1 MVAHSR
7 YMIQHRLQMIY
18 GCNVG
23 IIMSGDKKQSA
34 SFLARNAIVKNY
46 KRMWPY
52 VKPYWFRGLLSILLA
67 IPIGALEGVIAMSL
81 KPYMDLVMID
91 KSLQAAWYIPLAI
104 VLFTSLQ
111 GGLTYAANYL
121 NTWVGAKITN
131 LLKLDLYKK
140 MLSFD
145 TNFFNRRNSGDIL
158 MMFNNNADMACA
170 GLLTNL
176 KNFVQKIFTA
186 LSLIFVLFY
195 NSWQLAA
202 VCVTILFVAFLP
214 MTTLK
219 KKIQSVFNSTLI
231 ADSTM
236 MTAYNETYAGNKTIT
251 SYNLAEYQ
259 QNKFKNILDSVFN
272 LQIKMVQ
279 KTRWL
284 TPVMHIILSIGI
296 GAAIWFGSYLVLNN
310 YITSGGFVSFLTALI
325 MLYNP
330 MKSLGSNYN
339 SVLMSFMAIERV
351 FGIMDS
357 TPAIAD
363 RPNAVEMPSEHHTIE
378 FRNLCFEYN
387 RGTPILKNIN
397 LTVTQGQIIALVGN
411 SGGGKTTLVSLLP
424 RFYDPTA
431 GAILID
437 GTDIRDFTL
446 ESLRRHI
453 GVVFQDNFLF
463 AGTIR
468 ENILIGNKDATPEQL
483 NTAIE
488 MACLGDFVN
497 SLKDGL
503 DTQIGE
509 RGILL
514 SGGQK
519 QRVAIARAFLKNAPI
534 LILDEATSALDNKS
548 EAVVQRAIEN
558 LMRDKTVFVIAHR
571 LSTIRNASKIVVVNQ
586 GEIVE
591 SGTHDELMQHE
602 CGAYKTLYDMQ
613 FKCNS
618 ERK

>member
-1 MVAHSR
+1 MAKESS
-7 YMIQHRLQMIY
+7 ISL
-18 GCNVG
+18 
-23 IIMSGDKKQSA
+23 
-34 SFLARNAIVKNY
+34 LARNAFVNNY

-52 VKPYWFRGLLSILLA
+52 VKPYWRRGLLSILLA
-67 IPIGALEGVIAMSL
+67 MPIGALEGVIAMSL

-91 KSLQAAWYIPLAI
+91 KSIQAAWYIPLVI

-111 GGLTYAANYL
+111 GALTYAANYL

-140 MLSFD
+140 MLGFE
-145 TNFFNRRNSGDIL
+145 TNFFSTKNSGDIL
-158 MMFNNNADMACA
+158 QMFNRNADAACA

-176 KNFVQKIFTA
+176 KNFVQKVFTA

-195 NSWQLAA
+195 NSWQLAL
-202 VCVTILFVAFLP
+202 VCVTILVVAFLP

-219 KKIQSVFNSTLI
+219 KKIQSVF
-231 ADSTM
+231 DSSLVAESSL

-259 QNKFKNILDSVFN
+259 QNKFKSILDGVFN
-272 LQIKMVQ
+272 LQMKMVQ
-279 KTRWL
+279 RTRWL

-296 GAAIWFGSYLVLNN
+296 GAAIWFGSYLVLSGI
-310 YITSGGFVSFLTALI
+310 ITSGGFVSFLTALI

-351 FGIMDS
+351 FNIMDS
-357 TPAIAD
+357 VPAIVD
-363 RPNAVEMPSEHHTIE
+363 KPDVKEMPSSHKHIE
-378 FRNLCFEYN
+378 FKDLFFEYN
-387 RGTPILKNIN
+387 RGVPVLKNIN
-397 LTVTQGQIIALVGN
+397 LTVEQGQIIALVGN

-424 RFYDPTA
+424 RFYDPTK
-431 GAILID
+431 GAILVD
-437 GTDIRDFTL
+437 GTDIRDFSL
-446 ESLRRHI
+446 KSLRQNI

-468 ENILIGNKDATPEQL
+468 ENIMLGNEQATEEQL
-483 NTAIE
+483 NTAIK
-488 MACLGDFVN
+488 MACLDDFVY
-497 SLKDGL
+497 SLKNGL

-519 QRVAIARAFLKNAPI
+519 QRVAIARAFLKSAPI

-548 EAVVQRAIEN
+548 EAVVQQAIEN
-558 LMRDKTVFVIAHR
+558 LMKDKTVFVIAHR
-571 LSTIRNASKIVVVNQ
+571 LSTIRNASKIVVVNH

-591 SGTHDELMQHE
+591 AGTHEELMQHE

-613 FKCNS
+613 FKCNT
-618 ERK
+618 EVK

>member
-52 VKPYWFRGLLSILLA
+52 VKPYWFQGLLSILLA

>member
-23 IIMSGDKKQSA
+23 IIMSGDKNQSA

>member
-145 TNFFNRRNSGDIL
+145 TNFFNRKNSGDIL

>member
-1 MVAHSR
+1 
-7 YMIQHRLQMIY
+7 
-18 GCNVG
+18 
-23 IIMSGDKKQSA
+23 MSKENNISK
-34 SFLARNAIVKNY
+34 LARIAFVNNY

-52 VKPYWFRGLLSILLA
+52 VKPYWRQGLLSILLA
-67 IPIGALEGVIAMSL
+67 MPIGALEGVIAMSL

-91 KSLQAAWYIPLAI
+91 KSMQAAWYIPLVI

-111 GGLTYAANYL
+111 GLLTYAANYL

-140 MLSFD
+140 MLCFE

-158 MMFNNNADMACA
+158 QMFDKNADAACS

-176 KNFVQKIFTA
+176 KNFVQKLFTA

-195 NSWQLAA
+195 NSWQLAI
-202 VCVTILFVAFLP
+202 VCVTILVVAFLP

-219 KKIQSVFNSTLI
+219 KKIQSIYDGTL
-231 ADSTM
+231 AGESAL

-251 SYNLAEYQ
+251 AYNLDTYQ
-259 QNKFKNILDSVFN
+259 QNKFKNILDSVFK
-272 LQIKMVQ
+272 LQMKMV
-279 KTRWL
+279 KRTRWL

-310 YITSGGFVSFLTALI
+310 IITSGGFVSFLTALI

-351 FGIMDS
+351 FDIMDS
-357 TPAIAD
+357 VPAISDKPTAI
-363 RPNAVEMPSEHHTIE
+363 EMPDTHKIIE
-378 FRNLCFEYN
+378 FKDLNFEYN

-397 LTVTQGQIIALVGN
+397 LTVEQGQIIALVGN
-411 SGGGKTTLVSLLP
+411 SGGGKTTLVNLLP
-424 RFYDPTA
+424 RFYDPTG

-446 ESLRRHI
+446 KSLRKNI

-468 ENILIGNKDATPEQL
+468 ENIMLGNENATEEQL
-483 NTAIE
+483 NNAIK
-488 MACLGDFVN
+488 MACLDDFIG
-497 SLKDGL
+497 SLKAGL

-519 QRVAIARAFLKNAPI
+519 QRVAIARAFLKNSPI

-548 EAVVQRAIEN
+548 EAVVQQAIEN
-558 LMRDKTVFVIAHR
+558 LMKDKTVFVIAHR
-571 LSTIRNASKIVVVNQ
+571 LSTIRNASKIVVVNH

-591 SGTHDELMQHE
+591 AGTHEELMQHE

-613 FKCNS
+613 FKCNT
-618 ERK
+618 K

>member
-1 MVAHSR
+1 M
-7 YMIQHRLQMIY
+7 
-18 GCNVG
+18 GT
-23 IIMSGDKKQSA
+23 DKKKSA
-34 SFLARNAIVKNY
+34 SALARNAFVKNY
-46 KRMWPY
+46 RRMWPY
-52 VKPYWFRGLLSILLA
+52 VKPYWVQALLSVLLA
-67 IPIGALEGVIAMSL
+67 MPIGALEGVIAMSL

-91 KSLQAAWYIPLAI
+91 KSLQAAWYIPFVI

-111 GGLTYAANYL
+111 GALTYAANYL

-145 TNFFNRRNSGDIL
+145 TNFFNRKNSGDVLI
-158 MMFNNNADMACA
+158 MFNNNADMACA

-186 LSLIFVLFY
+186 ISLIFVLFY
-195 NSWQLAA
+195 NSWQLAL

-219 KKIQSVFNSTLI
+219 KKLQSVFNNTLV

-251 SYNLAEYQ
+251 SYNLADFQ
-259 QNKFKNILDSVFN
+259 QKKFKNILDGVFN

-284 TPVMHIILSIGI
+284 TPVMHIILSVGI
-296 GAAIWFGSYLVLNN
+296 GAAIWFGSYLVLND

-339 SVLMSFMAIERV
+339 AVLMSFMAIERV
-351 FGIMDS
+351 FNILDT
-357 TPAIAD
+357 TPAISD
-363 RPNAVEMPSEHHTIE
+363 RPNAREMPATHHTIE
-378 FRNLCFEYN
+378 FKDVSFEYN
-387 RGTPILKNIN
+387 RGVPILKNIN
-397 LTVTQGQIIALVGN
+397 LTVQQGQIIALVGN

-424 RFYDPTA
+424 RFYDPTG

-446 ESLRRHI
+446 KSLRENI

-463 AGTIR
+463 AGSIR
-468 ENILIGNKDATPEQL
+468 ENIMLGNENATDAQL
-483 NTAIE
+483 QNAIK
-488 MACLGDFVN
+488 MACLDDFIA
-497 SLKDGL
+497 SLQNGL

-558 LMRDKTVFVIAHR
+558 LMQDKTVFVIAHR

-586 GEIVE
+586 GQVVE
-591 SGTHDELMQHE
+591 SGTHEELMQNE
-602 CGAYKTLYDMQ
+602 CGAYRTLYDMQ
-613 FKCNS
+613 FKCRT
-618 ERK
+618 EK

>member
-1 MVAHSR
+1 
-7 YMIQHRLQMIY
+7 
-18 GCNVG
+18 
-23 IIMSGDKKQSA
+23 MSGDKNQSA

>member
-1 MVAHSR
+1 
-7 YMIQHRLQMIY
+7 
-18 GCNVG
+18 
-23 IIMSGDKKQSA
+23 
-34 SFLARNAIVKNY
+34 
-46 KRMWPY
+46 
-52 VKPYWFRGLLSILLA
+52 
-67 IPIGALEGVIAMSL
+67 
-81 KPYMDLVMID
+81 
-91 KSLQAAWYIPLAI
+91 
-104 VLFTSLQ
+104 
-111 GGLTYAANYL
+111 
-121 NTWVGAKITN
+121 
-131 LLKLDLYKK
+131 

-145 TNFFNRRNSGDIL
+145 TNFFNRKNSGDVLI
-158 MMFNNNADMACA
+158 MFNNNADMACA

-186 LSLIFVLFY
+186 ISLIFVLFY
-195 NSWQLAA
+195 NSWQLAL

-219 KKIQSVFNSTLI
+219 KKLQSVFNNTLV

-251 SYNLAEYQ
+251 SYNLADFQ
-259 QNKFKNILDSVFN
+259 QKKFKNILDGVFN

-284 TPVMHIILSIGI
+284 TPVMHIILSVGI
-296 GAAIWFGSYLVLNN
+296 GAAIWFGSYLVLND

-339 SVLMSFMAIERV
+339 AVLMSFMAIERV
-351 FGIMDS
+351 FNILDT
-357 TPAIAD
+357 TPAISD
-363 RPNAVEMPSEHHTIE
+363 RPNAREMPATHHTIE
-378 FRNLCFEYN
+378 FKDVSFEYN
-387 RGTPILKNIN
+387 RGVPILKNIN
-397 LTVTQGQIIALVGN
+397 LTVQQGQIIALVGN

-424 RFYDPTA
+424 RFYDPTG

-446 ESLRRHI
+446 KSLRENI

-463 AGTIR
+463 AGSIR
-468 ENILIGNKDATPEQL
+468 ENIMLGNENATDAQL
-483 NTAIE
+483 QNAIK
-488 MACLGDFVN
+488 MACLDDFIA
-497 SLKDGL
+497 SLQNGL

-558 LMRDKTVFVIAHR
+558 LMQDKTVFVIAHR

-586 GEIVE
+586 GQVVE
-591 SGTHDELMQHE
+591 SGTHEELMQNE
-602 CGAYKTLYDMQ
+602 CGAYRTLYDMQ
-613 FKCNS
+613 FKCRT
-618 ERK
+618 EK

>member
-1 MVAHSR
+1 
-7 YMIQHRLQMIY
+7 
-18 GCNVG
+18 
-23 IIMSGDKKQSA
+23 MSGDKKQSA

-424 RFYDPTA
+424 RFYDSTA

>member
-1 MVAHSR
+1 MA
-7 YMIQHRLQMIY
+7 
-18 GCNVG
+18 
-23 IIMSGDKKQSA
+23 DKKQKSINK
-34 SFLARNAIVKNY
+34 LARNAFVNNY
-46 KRMWPY
+46 RRMWPY
-52 VKPYWFRGLLSILLA
+52 VKPYWPQALLSVLLA
-67 IPIGALEGVIAMSL
+67 MPIGALDGVIAMSL
-81 KPYMDLVMID
+81 KPYMDLVMVD
-91 KSLQAAWYIPLAI
+91 KSLQASWYIPLII
-104 VLFTSLQ
+104 VVFTSIQ
-111 GGLTYAANYL
+111 GALTYAANYL

-131 LLKLDLYKK
+131 LLKMDLYKK
-140 MLSFD
+140 MLGFD
-145 TNFFNRRNSGDIL
+145 TNFFNRKNSGDIL
-158 MMFNNNADMACA
+158 QMFNANADAACA

-176 KNFVQKIFTA
+176 KNFVQKFFTA
-186 LSLIFVLFY
+186 VSLIFVLFY
-195 NSWQLAA
+195 NSWQLAL

-214 MTTLK
+214 MATLK
-219 KKIQSVFNSTLI
+219 KKIQSVFEGTLA
-231 ADSTM
+231 ADSTL

-251 SYNLAEYQ
+251 SYNLADYQ
-259 QNKFKNILDSVFN
+259 QSKFKGILDNVFN
-272 LQIKMVQ
+272 LQMKLVQ
-279 KTRWL
+279 RTRWL
-284 TPVMHIILSIGI
+284 TPVMHIILSVGI

-339 SVLMSFMAIERV
+339 SVMMSFMAIERV
-351 FGIMDS
+351 FDIMG
-357 TPAIAD
+357 TAPAIAD
-363 RPNAVEMPSEHHTIE
+363 RPNAKTMPTTHKVIE
-378 FRNLCFEYN
+378 FKDLCFEYN

-397 LTVTQGQIIALVGN
+397 LTVHQGEIVAFVGN

-424 RFYDPTA
+424 RFYDPTG

-446 ESLRRHI
+446 KSLRQNI
-453 GVVFQDNFLF
+453 AVVFQDNFLF

-468 ENILIGNKDATPEQL
+468 ENIMLGNEHATPEQL
-483 NTAIE
+483 DNAIK
-488 MACLGDFVN
+488 MACLDDFIKT
-497 SLKDGL
+497 LKNGL

-558 LMRDKTVFVIAHR
+558 LMQDKTVFVIAHR
-571 LSTIRNASKIVVVNQ
+571 LSTIRNASKIVVVNR
-586 GEIVE
+586 GEVVE
-591 SGTHDELMQHE
+591 AGTHEELMQHE

-613 FKCNS
+613 FKCNT
-618 ERK
+618 K

>member
-1 MVAHSR
+1 MA
-7 YMIQHRLQMIY
+7 
-18 GCNVG
+18 
-23 IIMSGDKKQSA
+23 DKKQKSINK
-34 SFLARNAIVKNY
+34 LARNAFVNNY
-46 KRMWPY
+46 RRMWPY
-52 VKPYWFRGLLSILLA
+52 VKPYWPQALLSVLLA
-67 IPIGALEGVIAMSL
+67 MPIGALDGVIAMSL
-81 KPYMDLVMID
+81 KPYMDLVMVD
-91 KSLQAAWYIPLAI
+91 KSLQASWYIPLII
-104 VLFTSLQ
+104 VVFTSIQ
-111 GGLTYAANYL
+111 GALTYAANYL

-131 LLKLDLYKK
+131 LLKMDLYKK
-140 MLSFD
+140 MLGFD
-145 TNFFNRRNSGDIL
+145 TNFFNRKNSGDIL
-158 MMFNNNADMACA
+158 QMFNANADAACA

-176 KNFVQKIFTA
+176 KNFVQKFFTA
-186 LSLIFVLFY
+186 VSLIFVLFY
-195 NSWQLAA
+195 NSWQLAL

-214 MTTLK
+214 MATLK
-219 KKIQSVFNSTLI
+219 KKIQSVFEGTLA
-231 ADSTM
+231 ADSTL

-251 SYNLAEYQ
+251 SYNLADYQ
-259 QNKFKNILDSVFN
+259 QSKFKGILDNVFN
-272 LQIKMVQ
+272 LQMKLVQ
-279 KTRWL
+279 RTRWL
-284 TPVMHIILSIGI
+284 TPVMHIILSVGI

-339 SVLMSFMAIERV
+339 SVMMSFMAIERV
-351 FGIMDS
+351 FDIMG
-357 TPAIAD
+357 TAPAIAD
-363 RPNAVEMPSEHHTIE
+363 RPNAKTMPTTHKVIE
-378 FRNLCFEYN
+378 FKNLCFEYN

-397 LTVTQGQIIALVGN
+397 LTVHQGEIVAFVGN

-424 RFYDPTA
+424 RFYDPTG

-446 ESLRRHI
+446 KSLRQNI
-453 GVVFQDNFLF
+453 AVVFQDNFLF

-468 ENILIGNKDATPEQL
+468 ENIMLGNEHATPEQL
-483 NTAIE
+483 DNAIK
-488 MACLGDFVN
+488 MACLDDFIKT
-497 SLKDGL
+497 LKNGL

-558 LMRDKTVFVIAHR
+558 LMQDKTVFVIAHR
-571 LSTIRNASKIVVVNQ
+571 LSTIRNASKIVVVNR
-586 GEIVE
+586 GEVVE
-591 SGTHDELMQHE
+591 AGTHEELMQHE

-613 FKCNS
+613 FKCNT
-618 ERK
+618 K